1 MIQLKSSKS
10 LIYLVFIFFGF
21 HLANA
26 QTNREDL
33 EKRRVELRNEI
44 TRINELRISNQKKQ
58 RSVLGQVE
66 DLNQQIKST
75 EDLIKLTN
83 QQANLLTREINTNT
97 NKIGQLRKEL
107 EKLKEDYARM
117 IEKSYKSKSQQSR
130 VMFLLSSKNFLQA
143 YKRLQYMKQYTNYR
157 KQQGEEIKANTLE
170 LQQLNSRLV
179 LQKEEKDK
187 LIAENR
193 KTRAQL
199 EENRKS
205 QQTLMATIRKREGEF
220 ATQIR
225 KKQSEIDEIDKAIDR
240 MIRES
245 IAKANKESGSGSTSR
260 STFEL
265 TPAAKALAAD
275 FNNNKGKLP
284 WPVKSG
290 VVTMRFGQQPH
301 PVVRS
306 VMVNNNGVRI
316 DTDKGGKARAVFNGT
331 VSEVQA
337 VKGANQAVMV
347 RHGDYI
353 TIYNNLEEVFVKRGD
368 TVTTEQEIG
377 EVATSRTTGKTTL
390 HFLLYKNDQKMDP
403 AVWIY
408 KM

>member
-1 MIQLKSSKS
+1 MIRMKASNV
-10 LIYLVFIFFGF
+10 LIILLLCIGGMQVSY
-21 HLANA
+21 A
-26 QTNREDL
+26 QTDREEL
-33 EKRRVELRNEI
+33 EKRRIQLRNEI

-58 RSVLGQVE
+58 RSVLVQVE
-66 DLNQQIKST
+66 DLGQQIKST

-83 QQANLLTREINTNT
+83 QQANLLTREITTNT
-97 NKIGQLRKEL
+97 NKIGALRKEL
-107 EKLKEDYARM
+107 EQLKEDYARM

-130 VMFLLSSKNFLQA
+130 VMFLLSSQNFLQA
-143 YKRLQYMKQYTNYR
+143 YKRIQYMKQYTNYR
-157 KQQGEEIKANTLE
+157 KQQGEEIKANTIE

-179 LQKEEKDK
+179 QQKEEKQK

-199 EENRKS
+199 EQNRKS
-205 QQTLMATIRKREGEF
+205 QQELVSTIKKREGEF
-220 ATQIR
+220 ASQL
-225 KKQSEIDEIDKAIDR
+225 KSKQSEIDEIDRAIDR

-245 IAKANKESGSGSTSR
+245 IAKANKESGSSSR
-260 STFEL
+260 STYEL
-265 TPAAKALAAD
+265 TPEAKALATD

-290 VVTMRFGQQPH
+290 VVTMKFGKQPH
-301 PVVRS
+301 PVVSS

-337 VKGANQAVMV
+337 VKGANKAVMV
-347 RHGDYI
+347 RHGDFI
-353 TIYNNLEEVFVKRGD
+353 TIYNNLENVFVKKGD
-368 TVTTEQEIG
+368 AVSTEQEIG
-377 EVATSRTTGKTTL
+377 EIATSKTTGKTTL

-403 AVWIY
+403 AGWIY
-408 KM
+408 RM

>member
-10 LIYLVFIFFGF
+10 LLCLLVFFLSLNFS
-21 HLANA
+21 NA
-26 QTNREDL
+26 QTKREEL
-33 EKRRVELRNEI
+33 EKRRIELRNEI

-83 QQANLLTREINTNT
+83 QQANLLNREINTNT
-97 NKIGQLRKEL
+97 KKIGQLRKEL

-130 VMFLLSSKNFLQA
+130 IMFLLSSHSFLQA

-157 KQQGEEIKANTLE
+157 KQQGEEIKANTQE
-170 LQQLNSRLV
+170 LQELNARLV
-179 LQKEEKDK
+179 KQKEEKEQ

-193 KTRAQL
+193 RTRAEL
-199 EENRKS
+199 EKNRKS
-205 QQTLMATIRKREGEF
+205 QQALMATIRKREGEF
-220 ATQIR
+220 ASQI
-225 KKQSEIDEIDKAIDR
+225 KSKQQEIDEIDRAIDR

-245 IAKANKESGSGSTSR
+245 IAKANKESGSTSR

-290 VVTMRFGQQPH
+290 VVTMRFGKQPH
-301 PVVRS
+301 PIVKS

-353 TIYNNLEEVFVKRGD
+353 TIYNNLEKVFVKRGD
-368 TVTTEQEIG
+368 KVVTEQEIG
-377 EVATSRTTGKTTL
+377 EVATSKATGKTTL
-390 HFLLYKNDQKMDP
+390 HFLIYKNDQKMDP
-403 AVWIY
+403 ASWIY
-408 KM
+408 RM